1 MRSIALNVST
11 TRTCDAPRLSP
22 WARRLRVALIALLG
36 LSSAACIKTSTSL
49 DQAAGALARDL
60 ARQLGPQL
68 QDSETLLV
76 DPMIDRATGQ
86 QTGASLRLQRVLTDS
101 LTAGLPDITIVALS
115 GSNVDQSRLLLAGT
129 VAGVP
134 DTVDQYTASVSLTD
148 RDVGIVVAQA
158 AARFQEAD
166 LDRAPT
172 AFFDE
177 SPSLTLD
184 RSVEGYLTTA
194 ETRRGREA
202 DALYVEQV
210 DISALLAEALELY
223 NDGRWDEALE
233 KYQAAAAQPDG
244 QQLRTFNGM
253 YLTSLKLNRV
263 DAAEEAF
270 GRIVSLGLA
279 TDNLAVKLLFRPGST
294 DFWPSAEVSGMYP
307 MWLRRIAE
315 AAASSGSC
323 LTIEGHTSRSG
334 SEDLNDRLSL
344 QRAERVAE
352 LLEANADLAGQLR
365 PTGRGFRDNIVGTG
379 TDDASDAIDRRVEFS
394 VVPCT

>member
-1 MRSIALNVST
+1 MRSFAVTN
-11 TRTCDAPRLSP
+11 PSP
-22 WARRLRVALIALLG
+22 YAWGSARPSAWIRRLRAALVVLLG
-36 LSSAACIKTSTSL
+36 LSSGACIKTSTSL

-68 QDSETLLV
+68 QESETLV
-76 DPMIDRATGQ
+76 IDPMVDRATGQ
-86 QTGASLRLQRVLTDS
+86 QTGASLRLQEVLTDS
-101 LTAGLPDITIVALS
+101 LLAGLPDITIVGLS
-115 GSNVDQSRLLLAGT
+115 RTSIDESRLLLAGT
-129 VAGVP
+129 LTTVP

-148 RDVGIVVAQA
+148 RDVGLVVAQA
-158 AARFQEAD
+158 AARFEEAE
-166 LDRAPT
+166 LDQSPT
-172 AFFDE
+172 PFFDE
-177 SPSLTLD
+177 SPSLTRD

-194 ETRRGREA
+194 ETRRGRPA
-202 DALYVEQV
+202 DALYLDQL
-210 DISALLAEALELY
+210 STTALLTEALERY
-223 NDGRWDEALE
+223 NEGSWSEALE
-233 KYQAAAAQPDG
+233 RYQAAADRPDG
-244 QQLRTFNGM
+244 QQLRTFNGI

-263 DAAEEAF
+263 ADAEEAF

-323 LTIEGHTSRSG
+323 LNIMGHTSRSG
-334 SEDLNDRLSL
+334 SEELNDRLSL

-365 PTGRGFRDNIVGTG
+365 ATGRGFRDNIVGTG
-379 TDDASDAIDRRVEFS
+379 RDDASDAIDRRVEFS
-394 VVPCT
+394 VVPCA